1 MEDPNLKR
9 IENRVK
15 ELLTAEYADQRSP
28 EWLKKREELIT
39 ASDVASAI
47 GDNHYESP
55 DSFIKKKVL
64 KTQWAGNA
72 ATEHGTR
79 LEPIVRE
86 MYDQRYGKK
95 THEIGL
101 VLHPVYPFLGGSAD
115 GITEDGILLEI
126 KCPLTRKIEPKVPKY
141 YLPQIQLLLELL
153 DCEECDFV
161 QYKPGPPEEFV
172 LVKVKR
178 DREWFKAKL
187 PIMQSVWNRVLA
199 GREKGL
205 CEIVNDPEAWDP
217 GFKIQIACEL
227 QEDGVPSQAED
238 PQVPGV

>member
-1 MEDPNLKR
+1 M
-9 IENRVK
+9 
-15 ELLTAEYADQRSP
+15 
-28 EWLKKREELIT
+28 
-39 ASDVASAI
+39 
-47 GDNHYESP
+47 
-55 DSFIKKKVL
+55 KKKVL
-64 KTQWAGNA
+64 KTTWAGNA

-86 MYDQRYGKK
+86 MYDQRFGKK

-101 VLHPVYPFLGGSAD
+101 VQHPQYPFLGGSAD

-141 YLPQIQLLLELL
+141 YLPQIQLLLEIL
-153 DCEECDFV
+153 DFEECDFV

-172 LVKVKR
+172 VVRVKR
-178 DREWFKAKL
+178 DREWFRAKL

-205 CEIVNDPEAWDP
+205 CEILPDEKCWDP
-217 GFKIQIACEL
+217 GFKIQIPCEL
-227 QEDGVPSQAED
+227 QDDPSGAEGGMPSQAED
-238 PQVPGV
+238 TQVSGV